1 MKSLAYRRRRTMW
14 IYNEL
19 RTIFSFIAQT
29 TLPFFLGVIHS
40 LSSGIS
46 YRIPNTSDNLFPK
59 EHLNKING
67 KM

>member
-1 MKSLAYRRRRTMW
+1 MNSEQFLVSLHKLHY
-14 IYNEL
+14 L
-19 RTIFSFIAQT
+19 
-29 TLPFFLGVIHS
+29 FFLGVIHS